1 MKKHQLFLLC
11 IWLLAV
17 APGAISAKER
27 VYDLAKL
34 GLKAD
39 SKRNASPV
47 LRKVIDKIKAECAPT
62 DSVVLRFAP
71 GRYEFHEK
79 GASQREYYIS
89 NHDQVNPKKVGLALE
104 GFHHLTLD
112 GQGAELVFHG
122 RMLPL
127 ALVNSAHCTLQNFR
141 IDFAHPHIAQ
151 IKVVE
156 NSPVDGLTFEVAPWV
171 NYRITKDSVF
181 ETYGEGWTARQGV
194 GIAFEEKT
202 KHLVYQTSDL
212 YYSTKGVK
220 EVSPRVLNAPAWK
233 NERLVLG
240 TVIAMRTWERPA
252 PGIFFSHNVNTTVR
266 NVKVHYAEGMGLL
279 AQLCENITLDGFSV
293 CLKGEQDP
301 RYFTTQADATH
312 FSGCKGLILSKSGL
326 YEGMMDDA
334 INVHGTYL
342 KVVKRMDD
350 HTLVG
355 RYMHDQSWG
364 FDWGNP
370 GDRVQFIR
378 SAAINVHGTY
388 LKVVKRM
395 DDHTLVGRYMHDQ
408 SWGFDWGNPGDR
420 VQFIRSATMDLIGE
434 ENRIT
439 AIRPYDKEEVKGAR
453 EFVITFE
460 KPVAV
465 EINEHA
471 GFGIEDLIGEENR
484 ITAIRPY
491 DKEEVKGAREFV
503 ITFEKPV
510 AVEINEHAGFGI
522 ENLTWTPQVVFS
534 DNVVRNNRARGALF
548 STPQDVLV
556 ENNLFDHT
564 SGTAIL
570 NLTWTPQVVF
580 SDNVVRN
587 NRARGALFSTP
598 QDVLVE
604 NNLFDHTSGTAILL
618 CGDCNGW
625 YETGACR
632 KVVIR
637 RNRFINALTNLF
649 QFTNAVISIYPEI
662 PNLAEQEKFFHGGK
676 DGGILIEDNVFE
688 TFDAPI
694 LYAKSVDGLIYRRNT
709 VKVNSDYSPFHWN
722 KDRFLLERVTNVK
735 IAE

>member
-233 NERLVLG
+233 NERLVPG

-312 FSGCKGLILSKSGL
+312 FSGCKGLILSKNGL
-326 YEGMMDDA
+326 YEGMMDD
-334 INVHGTYL
+334 
-342 KVVKRMDD
+342 
-350 HTLVG
+350 
-355 RYMHDQSWG
+355 
-364 FDWGNP
+364 
-370 GDRVQFIR
+370 
-378 SAAINVHGTY
+378 AINVHGTY

-471 GFGIEDLIGEENR
+471 GFGIE
-484 ITAIRPY
+484 
-491 DKEEVKGAREFV
+491 
-503 ITFEKPV
+503 
-510 AVEINEHAGFGI
+510 
-522 ENLTWTPQVVFS
+522 
-534 DNVVRNNRARGALF
+534 
-548 STPQDVLV
+548 
-556 ENNLFDHT
+556 
-564 SGTAIL
+564 

-662 PNLAEQEKFFHGGK
+662 PNLAAQEKFFHGGK

-735 IAE
+735 IAESEKKCR